1 MKKSMVSFFASV
13 LLVGIL
19 AGCALP
25 SLTPPEGDV
34 QAVAPAAP
42 SPSIEVTV
50 GEMRAFP
57 EKQAYIID
65 GSEHSFQVFTL
76 STEEAEL
83 AKKKKQD
90 LSAEP
95 EDELL
100 YARLSDIAGALESE
114 LIFDNEAGE
123 YFFRWRDGY
132 VTFYP
137 FKTEFEVVSSMA
149 ALPAET
155 MPFSSE
161 PNKRNP
167 VSDDLYVPLEAAL
180 SALFPAQFY
189 DYLEEKTYLMSAS
202 GAWEPDPG
210 YNVPVLQY
218 YTVSRAAGSRY
229 REIERK
235 CVRPE
240 DFGEQLKYLKL
251 NGYETLFFEDLENIS
266 EYNRPVILTFDEGY
280 RDNYT
285 TLFPLL
291 KQYNM
296 KAVMFICP
304 ANVDADGYLTS
315 KQIKEM
321 SLSGLVSV
329 QPMGMNHRL
338 LAEVQDEVIR
348 AEISDSREY
357 VIKLIGRSPV
367 AFCYTEG
374 IAPYLALDIVR
385 EDYVFG
391 VKGENMHCYNTSDD
405 RTQVYRFCVGRDT
418 LLIKVTEFLEKSLGA
433 LSAPVTPAPSPQP
446 KKANNP
452 GEENGKGNPTDDIEY
467 SPDEGFAPSGGGEDP
482 SASGGG
488 ENPDQSGGGEGPDQ
502 SGGGEDPAPSGGGE
516 GPDQSGGGED
526 PAPSGG
532 GEDPAPSGGG
542 EDPAPSG
549 GGEDPVPSGGDAGAG
564 GYDSSEAP
572 SE

>member
-1 MKKSMVSFFASV
+1 MVSFFASV
-13 LLVGIL
+13 LLVGVL

-42 SPSIEVTV
+42 SPSIEVTM

-240 DFGEQLKYLKL
+240 DFEEQLKYLKL

-374 IAPYLALDIVR
+374 IAPSLALNIVR

-391 VKGENMHCYNTSDD
+391 VKGENMRCYNTSDD
-405 RTQVYRFCVGRDT
+405 RTQVYRFYVGRDT
-418 LLIKVTEFLEKSLGA
+418 LLFKVTEFLEKSLGA
-433 LSAPVTPAPSPQP
+433 FSVPITAPSPQP
-446 KKANNP
+446 KKADYP
-452 GEENGKGNPTDDIEY
+452 GEVNGKWNPDDDIEY
-467 SPDEGFAPSGGGEDP
+467 SPGEDIDPSGGGEDLDP
-482 SASGGG
+482 SDGGEDLGPSDGGEDLDPSGGG
-488 ENPDQSGGGEGPDQ
+488 EDLDQ
-502 SGGGEDPAPSGGGE
+502 SGGGEDPVPSGG
-516 GPDQSGGGED
+516 DAGGGGD
-526 PAPSGG
+526 PL
-532 GEDPAPSGGG
+532 
-542 EDPAPSG
+542 
-549 GGEDPVPSGGDAGAG
+549 PSGGDAGAG

-572 SE
+572 S